1 MNPAEFLLIL
11 GGALILGYVTDFV
24 GKKTFLPRVTLLILL
39 GIVVGRDGF
48 DFVLPFLAEQ
58 FDLIANVTLL
68 IIGFLLGGR
77 FTLETLKKS
86 GMKILFLSL
95 CLTVIVSA
103 VVISGLV
110 LVGLDIEYA
119 IILGCIASATAPA
132 ATFDTIRESN
142 IKGPVSDLLLS
153 VVAPVEAWSLVLFS
167 LGIAVVNVLF
177 AHQDLLTP
185 ILHASWEIGGGI
197 VLGGILGLMT
207 AYLAS
212 LTKPGKPMLS
222 ETVGMILVC
231 GGLSMWLE
239 VSFLLSSIA
248 MGAVIVNYPGKS
260 HEDPFEVIES
270 VEWPFLV
277 FFFIFAGAELEVGH
291 LPEIGL
297 TGLAFV
303 LLRSAGKI
311 LGGAVWSRASGKE
324 GKGLEWVGSAMLPQA
339 GASMGMALVAASK
352 FPQAA
357 DLLLSIIISTTVLFE
372 IFGPICTQLFLRKV
386 AAEPEE
392 AG

>member
-110 LVGLDIEYA
+110 LVGLDLEYA

-277 FFFIFAGAELEVGH
+277 FFFIFAGAELDVGH

>member
-1 MNPAEFLLIL
+1 MNPAQFLLIL

-24 GKKTFLPRVTLLILL
+24 GRKTILPRVTLLILL

-48 DFVLPFLAEQ
+48 DFVLPFLSEQ
-58 FDLIANVTLL
+58 FDLIANITLL

-86 GMKILFLSL
+86 GMNILFLSL

-103 VVISGLV
+103 VVIFGLI
-110 LVGLDIEYA
+110 LVGLDLEHA

-132 ATFDTIRESN
+132 ATFDTIKESK

-197 VLGGILGLMT
+197 VLGAALGLMT
-207 AYLAS
+207 AYLTS

-248 MGAVIVNYPGKS
+248 MGAVVVNYPRKS
-260 HEDPFEVIES
+260 YEDPFEVIES

-277 FFFIFAGAELEVGH
+277 FFFIFAGAELEVSH

-297 TGLAFV
+297 AGLAFV
-303 LLRSAGKI
+303 LLRSVGKV
-311 LGGAVWSRASGKE
+311 LGGMAWSKASGSH

-339 GASMGMALVAASK
+339 GASMGMALVAATK
-352 FPQAA
+352 FPEAA
-357 DLLLSIIISTTVLFE
+357 DLLLSIIISTTVIFE
-372 IFGPICTQLFLRKV
+372 IFGPICTQLFLQKV
-386 AAEPEE
+386 AAHAKEE
-392 AG
+392 G